1 MRIEWR
7 IAGWAKVRFEIA
19 VSNEVAHSQS
29 LRREKMQ
36 RSLVSEYRVR
46 TVTTR
51 GWMLAIVIFGRRW
64 KCYTCHVGNAG
75 QSAQES
81 SGARRFAERLPALA
95 AALAAAFEIAD
106 SLEIETNIRN
116 T

>member
-1 MRIEWR
+1 M
-7 IAGWAKVRFEIA
+7 
-19 VSNEVAHSQS
+19 
-29 LRREKMQ
+29 
-36 RSLVSEYRVR
+36 
-46 TVTTR
+46 
-51 GWMLAIVIFGRRW
+51 
-64 KCYTCHVGNAG
+64 GNAG